1 MNLTKTAL
9 KAINNQRT
17 RLSLALALD
26 VTEQTIIRYITDNH
40 DNLTKAAAMKVIK
53 QETGFS
59 DEKLLQ
65 SVEAK

>member
-1 MNLTKTAL
+1 MILTKEAL

-40 DNLTKAAAMKVIK
+40 DNLTKAAALKVIEA
-53 QETGFS
+53 ETGLKG
-59 DEKLLQ
+59 DKLLQ
-65 SVEAK
+65 SVNA

>member
-1 MNLTKTAL
+1 MILTKTAL

-40 DNLTKAAAMKVIK
+40 DNLTKAAALKVIEA
-53 QETGFS
+53 ETGLKG
-59 DEKLLQ
+59 DKLLQ
-65 SVEAK
+65 SVNA

>member
-1 MNLTKTAL
+1 MILTKTAL

-40 DNLTKAAAMKVIK
+40 DNLTKAAALKVIEA
-53 QETGFS
+53 ETGLKG
-59 DEKLLQ
+59 DELLQ
-65 SVEAK
+65 SVNA